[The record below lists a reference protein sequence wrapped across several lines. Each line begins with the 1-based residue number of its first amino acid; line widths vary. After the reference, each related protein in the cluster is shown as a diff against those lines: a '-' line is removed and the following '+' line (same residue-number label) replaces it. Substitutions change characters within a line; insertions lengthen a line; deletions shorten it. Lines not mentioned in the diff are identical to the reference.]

1 MTVTGSLTPTAT
13 PIREQ
18 EQPRPQDTG
27 ANASIYVFAHAPSN
41 LVSGTLPAKRGA
53 LATPDE
59 GAIVCVLA
67 QVDANGH
74 LTAVSAS
81 TMQAY
86 LTGVLSSQGQTVNIL
101 NNVAT
106 PGVAGAPMFVGYG
119 SSAASMLANGV
130 FQSAENL
137 PGAVQ

>member
-53 LATPDE
+53 LSTPDE

-74 LTAVSAS
+74 LTAASSS

-86 LTGVLSSQGQTVNIL
+86 LNGVLSLQSQKVNIL

-106 PGVAGAPMFVGYG
+106 
-119 SSAASMLANGV
+119 ASRCD
-130 FQSAENL
+130 
-137 PGAVQ
+137 